1 MVGLLFHFRSTWFLA
16 FLILKLAETAI
27 TQHGFFMMV
36 VICRD
41 SFHPALTAR
50 QLMDGAV
57 FVVGLVATKRKQ
69 LNVLFLSG
77 KHRITKN
84 ATSTSICDVDFNL
97 PSSP

>member
-1 MVGLLFHFRSTWFLA
+1 
-16 FLILKLAETAI
+16 
-27 TQHGFFMMV
+27 MMV

-57 FVVGLVATKRKQ
+57 FVGRATRVAAVKQ